1 MIELNFGYLE
11 SCPNSFSNALK
22 IATTR
27 KASESRV
34 VDPFPAVKIQLLP
47 PPLSTHSETDVASI
61 DPCGFLESSIIR
73 A

>member
-1 MIELNFGYLE
+1 MIELNFDYLE

-34 VDPFPAVKIQLLP
+34 GDPFHIVKIQLLP
-47 PPLSTHSETDVASI
+47 PPLSTHSETDTATI
-61 DPCGFLESSIIR
+61 DPCGLPESSIIR
-73 A
+73 V